1 MVVISA
7 CISSRVRPLLSRQFV
22 DIRRAKVEGL
32 LNAFVKLVDY
42 SGSDHTYLETESV
55 RYVYQ
60 PVENLYLVL
69 ITTKS
74 SNIFEDL
81 GTLRMFVSIVQDTCG
96 ESQANSSLEE
106 SVAAHAFDIIFMLD
120 ELISGGYREALTLQQ
135 IQSFVAMDSHEEKLQ
150 KMIAEGKEKEQAD
163 RRREIA
169 QRLEKERLAAKKA
182 GKGLDG
188 SSFRGAAAASFQQPP
203 RTPAASASPAAA
215 PTEAYWA
222 SPGSTGGVHDSR
234 HQTSPSGPPGSFQQ
248 PKGMQLGVMRPM
260 GGDEGLLQNLVQSE
274 QGKPGGAQEVQPEQV
289 AKNPLAEPVSILI
302 EEKVKA
308 SLQAEGVLKE
318 VELQGTFFATANDP
332 QRGSLAAFQLSPE
345 DKRFKMKCHPNV
357 DKNALSAN
365 NLLQIRDTSRPL
377 VPHQPA
383 PLLKWRVN
391 EKDESL
397 VPLAVSCWPSTTPTG
412 TALTVELEVTDTSKR
427 LEDVHVSFM
436 CPPQA
441 NPQVGHLIQGVCGGT
456 HRPLCCCC
464 CCCCICAAGTVTAA
478 TAYLA
483 HIVVRTDAGTTEHDG
498 ISVHWFLPEMGE
510 ELSSAT
516 IELTANTS
524 LATLMPFSVELHS
537 RENICNVQVLQ
548 CNHMET
554 KAEIPFSLTRKVEYL
569 LTINP

>member
-1 MVVISA
+1 MIGA
-7 CISSRVRPLLSRQFV
+7 CITSRVRPLLARQFV
-22 DIRRAKVEGL
+22 DIRRARVEGL

-69 ITTKS
+69 ITSKS

-96 ESQANSSLEE
+96 EGQASGSLED

-182 GKGLDG
+182 GKGLDVTA
-188 SSFRGAAAASFQQPP
+188 FRGASAAPQLSRGPTPTVASSHSAPPSDPYWAAS
-203 RTPAASASPAAA
+203 
-215 PTEAYWA
+215 
-222 SPGSTGGVHDSR
+222 SPGAAGYDAR
-234 HQTSPSGPPGSFQQ
+234 HQPSPGGPPGAARSGQQ
-248 PKGMQLGVMRPM
+248 FKGMQLGAKRHM
-260 GGDEGLLQNLVQSE
+260 GGEDGLLQSLVQDE
-274 QGKPGGAQEVQPEQV
+274 HAKQPGAYNEMHPDQV
-289 AKNPLAEPVSILI
+289 VKNTMADPVSVLI

-318 VELQGTFFATANDP
+318 VELQGTFFVTANDP
-332 QRGSLAAFQLSPE
+332 ERGSLAAFQLTRE
-345 DKRFKMKCHPNV
+345 DKRFKMKSHPNV
-357 DKNALSAN
+357 DKAALSGT
-365 NLLQIRDTSRPL
+365 NLLQVRDPTRPL
-377 VPHQPA
+377 PPHQPA

-397 VPLAVSCWPSTTPTG
+397 VPLTVSCWPSTTPTG
-412 TALTVELEVTDTSKR
+412 TVLTVELEVTDTSKR
-427 LEDVHVSFM
+427 LEDIHVSFM
-436 CPPQA
+436 CPAQA
-441 NPQVGHLIQGVCGGT
+441 NPQVL
-456 HRPLCCCC
+456 
-464 CCCCICAAGTVTAA
+464 
-478 TAYLA
+478 
-483 HIVVRTDAGTTEHDG
+483 RTDAGTTEHDG
-498 ISVHWFLPEMGE
+498 VSVHWFLPEMGE
-510 ELSSAT
+510 ELSAAT
-516 IELTANTS
+516 IELTANAS

-537 RENICNVQVLQ
+537 KNNICNVEVLQ
-548 CNHMET
+548 CNHMES
-554 KAEIPFSLTRKVEYL
+554 KAEIPFSLTRRVEYL
-569 LTINP
+569 LTIHP

>member
-182 GKGLDG
+182 GKGLDS
-188 SSFRGAAAASFQQPP
+188 SSFRGAAASFQQP
-203 RTPAASASPAAA
+203 RTPAASASPAAP

-222 SPGSTGGVHDSR
+222 SPSPTGGVHDSR
-234 HQTSPSGPPGSFQQ
+234 HQSSPAGPPGSFQQ

-260 GGDEGLLQNLVQSE
+260 GEDEGLLQNLVQSE
-274 QGKPGGAQEVQPEQV
+274 QVKPGGFQEVQPEQV
-289 AKNPLAEPVSILI
+289 VKNPSAEPVSVRI

-308 SLQAEGVLKE
+308 SLQAEGGRPFICFV
-318 VELQGTFFATANDP
+318 
-332 QRGSLAAFQLSPE
+332 RQLTPE

-357 DKNALSAN
+357 DKGALSSS

-377 VPHQPA
+377 VQHQPA
-383 PLLKWRVN
+383 PLLKWRLN

-397 VPLAVSCWPSTTPTG
+397 VPLAVSCWPSTTPAG

-436 CPPQA
+436 CPAQA
-441 NPQVGHLIQGVCGGT
+441 NPQV
-456 HRPLCCCC
+456 
-464 CCCCICAAGTVTAA
+464 
-478 TAYLA
+478 
-483 HIVVRTDAGTTEHDG
+483 VRADAGTTEHDG

-510 ELSSAT
+510 ELSAAT
-516 IELTANTS
+516 IELTANTT

-537 RENICNVQVLQ
+537 KENICNVQVLQ

-554 KAEIPFSLTRKVEYL
+554 KAEIPFSLTRRVEYL

>member
-169 QRLEKERLAAKKA
+169 QRLEKEKLAAKKA

-188 SSFRGAAAASFQQPP
+188 SSFRGAAASFQQP
-203 RTPAASASPAAA
+203 RTPAASASPAA
-215 PTEAYWA
+215 PPSEAYWA
-222 SPGSTGGVHDSR
+222 SPSSTGGVHDSR
-234 HQTSPSGPPGSFQQ
+234 HQTSPAGPPGSFQQ

-274 QGKPGGAQEVQPEQV
+274 QGKPGGSHEVQADQV
-289 AKNPLAEPVSILI
+289 VKNPLAEPVSVLI

-357 DKNALSAN
+357 DKAALSSH

-377 VPHQPA
+377 APHQPA

-391 EKDESL
+391 EKDETDGL
-397 VPLAVSCWPSTTPTG
+397 VPRVDVRALLHLSAAISAVCF
-412 TALTVELEVTDTSKR
+412 VEFFS
-427 LEDVHVSFM
+427 
-436 CPPQA
+436 
-441 NPQVGHLIQGVCGGT
+441 GGQ
-456 HRPLCCCC
+456 
-464 CCCCICAAGTVTAA
+464 
-478 TAYLA
+478 
-483 HIVVRTDAGTTEHDG
+483 VVRTDVGTTEHDG

-516 IELTANTS
+516 IELTADTT

-537 RENICNVQVLQ
+537 RENICNVQAL
-548 CNHMET
+548 
-554 KAEIPFSLTRKVEYL
+554 
-569 LTINP
+569 

>member
-169 QRLEKERLAAKKA
+169 QRLEKERQAAKKA
-182 GKGLDG
+182 GKGMES
-188 SSFRGAAAASFQQPP
+188 SSFRGAAASFQQP
-203 RTPAASASPAAA
+203 RTPAASASPAAP

-222 SPGSTGGVHDSR
+222 SPSPTGGAHNVR
-234 HQTSPSGPPGSFQQ
+234 HQPSPAGPPGSFQQ
-248 PKGMQLGVMRPM
+248 PKGMQLGMMRPM
-260 GGDEGLLQNLVQSE
+260 GEDDGLLQNLVQSD
-274 QGKPGGAQEVQPEQV
+274 QGKPGGYQEVQADQV
-289 AKNPLAEPVSILI
+289 AKNPLAEPVSVLI
-302 EEKVKA
+302 EEK
-308 SLQAEGVLKE
+308 
-318 VELQGTFFATANDP
+318 GTFFATANDP
-332 QRGSLAAFQLSPE
+332 QRGSLAAFQLTPE

-357 DKNALSAN
+357 DKGALSRS

-397 VPLAVSCWPSTTPTG
+397 VPLSVSCWPSTTPTA

-441 NPQVGHLIQGVCGGT
+441 NPQV
-456 HRPLCCCC
+456 
-464 CCCCICAAGTVTAA
+464 
-478 TAYLA
+478 
-483 HIVVRTDAGTTEHDG
+483 VRTDAGTTEHDG

-510 ELSSAT
+510 ELSAAT

-537 RENICNVQVLQ
+537 KENICNVQVLQ

-554 KAEIPFSLTRKVEYL
+554 KAEIPFSLTRRVEYL

>member
-60 PVENLYLVL
+60 PVDNLYLVL

-96 ESQANSSLEE
+96 ESQANGTLED

-182 GKGLDG
+182 GKGLDA
-188 SSFRGAAAASFQQPP
+188 SSFRGAGAAFQAPRTQAASSSPTAPQPD
-203 RTPAASASPAAA
+203 S
-215 PTEAYWA
+215 YW
-222 SPGSTGGVHDSR
+222 
-234 HQTSPSGPPGSFQQ
+234 TSPSPSGGMHEQRHQPSPAGPPGSMQQ
-248 PKGMQLGVMRPM
+248 PRGMQLGGLKPM
-260 GGDEGLLQNLVQSE
+260 GDEAGLLQNLVQPE
-274 QGKPGGAQEVQPEQV
+274 QGKPGAYNEVQAEHV
-289 AKNPLAEPVSILI
+289 VNNPLADPVSVLI

-308 SLQAEGVLKE
+308 SLQAEGASTVGCCLSY
-318 VELQGTFFATANDP
+318 VVW
-332 QRGSLAAFQLSPE
+332 QLTPE

-357 DKNALSAN
+357 DKAALSSH
-365 NLLQIRDTSRPL
+365 NLLQVRDPSRPL

-397 VPLAVSCWPSTTPTG
+397 VPLSVSCWPSTTPTG

-436 CPPQA
+436 CPAQA
-441 NPQVGHLIQGVCGGT
+441 NPQ
-456 HRPLCCCC
+456 
-464 CCCCICAAGTVTAA
+464 
-478 TAYLA
+478 
-483 HIVVRTDAGTTEHDG
+483 VVRTDAGTTEHDG
-498 ISVHWFLPEMGE
+498 VSVHWFLPEMGE
-510 ELSSAT
+510 ELSTAT

-524 LATLMPFSVELHS
+524 LSTLMPFSVELHIKES
-537 RENICNVQVLQ
+537 ICNVEVLQ
-548 CNHMET
+548 CHHMES
-554 KAEIPFSLTRKVEYL
+554 KAEIPFSLARKVEYL

>member
-1 MVVISA
+1 MVVIGA
-7 CISSRVRPLLSRQFV
+7 FITSRTRPLLARQFV

-96 ESQANSSLEE
+96 EGQASGSLEE
-106 SVAAHAFDIIFMLD
+106 SVVAHAFDIIFMLD
-120 ELISGGYREALTLQQ
+120 ELISGGYREPLTLQQ

-169 QRLEKERLAAKKA
+169 QRLEKEKLAAKKA
-182 GKGLDG
+182 GKGLDV
-188 SSFRGAAAASFQQPP
+188 STFRGASAASQLSRGPN
-203 RTPAASASPAAA
+203 PAVGVSPSAA
-215 PTEAYWA
+215 PTEPYWA
-222 SPGSTGGVHDSR
+222 SSPGGGGGYDSQ
-234 HQTSPSGPPGSFQQ
+234 HQASPGKPSGPPRGGQQ
-248 PKGMQLGVMRPM
+248 FRGMQLGAKKPL
-260 GGDEGLLQNLVQSE
+260 GGEEGLLQNLVQDEHANSS
-274 QGKPGGAQEVQPEQV
+274 GGYAEVQRDQV
-289 AKNPLAEPVSILI
+289 ANNPLADPVNVLI

-318 VELQGTFFATANDP
+318 VELQGTFFVTANDP
-332 QRGSLAAFQLSPE
+332 QQGSLAAFQLTPE
-345 DKRFKMKCHPNV
+345 DVRFKMKSHPNV
-357 DKNALSAN
+357 DKAALSSS
-365 NLLQIRDTSRPL
+365 NLLQVRDPSRPL
-377 VPHQPA
+377 PPHQPA

-397 VPLAVSCWPSTTPTG
+397 VPLAVSCWPSTTPSG

-436 CPPQA
+436 CPAQA
-441 NPQVGHLIQGVCGGT
+441 NPQVL
-456 HRPLCCCC
+456 
-464 CCCCICAAGTVTAA
+464 
-478 TAYLA
+478 
-483 HIVVRTDAGTTEHDG
+483 RTDAGTTEHDEV
-498 ISVHWFLPEMGE
+498 SVHWFLPEMGE
-510 ELSSAT
+510 ELSAAT
-516 IELTANTS
+516 IELSANTS

-537 RENICNVQVLQ
+537 RTSICNVEVLQ

-554 KAEIPFSLTRKVEYL
+554 KAEIPFSLTRKVDYL
-569 LTINP
+569 LTIHP